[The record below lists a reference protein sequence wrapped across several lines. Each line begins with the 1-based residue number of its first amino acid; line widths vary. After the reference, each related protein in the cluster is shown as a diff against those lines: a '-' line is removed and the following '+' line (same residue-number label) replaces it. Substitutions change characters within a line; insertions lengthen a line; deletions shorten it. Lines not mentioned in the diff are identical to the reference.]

1 MFPVKISTKGRY
13 GLRAM
18 VDLAQKSVT
27 DHVPLKSIAESQ
39 NISEGYLEHVFSTL
53 KKAGLVKSIKG
64 PQGGYIL
71 ADEPSNITVGD
82 VLRVLEGDLS
92 VVDDNADSDANNPVE
107 RCIKFNVWE
116 KIDQCINSIIDEI
129 TLEDL
134 VNEYKKMVNAET
146 DMYFI

>member
-1 MFPVKISTKGRY
+1 MKISTKGRY

-18 VDLAQKSVT
+18 VDLAHKSVS

-71 ADEPSNITVGD
+71 ADDPSNITVGA

-92 VVDDNADSDANNPVE
+92 IVDDNTNTDGDNPIE
-107 RCIKFNVWE
+107 RCIKFYVWK
-116 KIDQCINSIIDEI
+116 KIDQCINSIVDDI

-134 VNEYKKMVNAET
+134 VFEYKKMVNEET
-146 DMYFI
+146 DMYYI

>member
-1 MFPVKISTKGRY
+1 MKISTKGRY

-18 VDLAQKSVT
+18 IDLAYKSVS
-27 DHVPLKSIAESQ
+27 DYVPLKSIAESQ

-92 VVDDNADSDANNPVE
+92 VVDDNTSSDGDNPIE
-107 RCIKFNVWE
+107 RCIKLNVWVR
-116 KIDQCINSIIDEI
+116 INQCINSIIDEI

-134 VNEYKKMVNAET
+134 VIEYKKMVNAET

>member
-1 MFPVKISTKGRY
+1 MKISTKGRY

-18 VDLAQKSVT
+18 VDLAQKSVS
-27 DHVPLKSIAESQ
+27 DHVPLKSIAENQ

-71 ADEPSNITVGD
+71 ASEPSSITVGD
-82 VLRVLEGDLS
+82 VLRVLEGDLTL
-92 VVDDNADSDANNPVE
+92 VDDSSNSDGNNPVE
-107 RCIKFNVWE
+107 RCIKLNVWD
-116 KIDQCINSIIDEI
+116 KIDQCINSIVDEI

-134 VNEYKKMVNAET
+134 VSEYKKMVNAET

>member
-1 MFPVKISTKGRY
+1 MKISTKGRY

-18 VDLAQKSVT
+18 IDLAHKSVS

-71 ADEPSNITVGD
+71 AGEPSSITVGT
-82 VLRVLEGDLS
+82 VLRVLEGDLTL
-92 VVDDNADSDANNPVE
+92 VDDNINSDGNNPIE
-107 RCIKFNVWE
+107 RCIKLNVWD
-116 KIDQCINSIIDEI
+116 KIDQCINSIVDEI

-134 VNEYKKMVNAET
+134 VSEYKKMVNAET